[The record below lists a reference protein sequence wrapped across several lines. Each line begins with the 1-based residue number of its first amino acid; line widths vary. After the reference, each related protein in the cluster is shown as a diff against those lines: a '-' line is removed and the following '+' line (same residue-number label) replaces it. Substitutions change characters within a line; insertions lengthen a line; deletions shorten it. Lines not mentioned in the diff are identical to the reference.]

1 MSNSFPKNHS
11 VKKIPRRCFA
21 VIVVCFMALA
31 AFPLY
36 AETPMPA
43 SPNPY
48 FAGKNESPEFFRDFL
63 KPTRYE
69 QALKEETPNGLI
81 ALDFRGLK
89 RPNFLTHWPDKDV
102 WKKDWAYIDY
112 FEKES
117 YEGLRGYYRFR
128 WDIDNSSDGLKVAAY
143 ICKNYEL
150 AHALFLL
157 EMNNVS
163 NMEPPPWVEC
173 KKRIG
178 TFCMSSTD
186 NEFMFFFYKNIAV
199 IIRNATNPQF
209 AEQFAQWLS
218 DVLKG
223 FPLIPMNAPLQFRR
237 EPYSTP
243 VFEYLGSE
251 APAAGGSSEITPPP
265 AETYRG
271 RLATGDRCPRAGLWR
286 CLEDGRVIS
295 LAEGQPMPNAN
306 YTAGIFD
313 LLARATGRPKPP
325 PGPAHWEWAGGG
337 DDDN

>member
-11 VKKIPRRCFA
+11 AKKITRRCFA

-48 FAGKNESPEFFRDFL
+48 FTGENKRPEFFRFL

-89 RPNFLTHWPDKDV
+89 KPGFLTHWPDKDI
-102 WKKDWAYIDY
+102 WKKDWAYNDY
-112 FEKES
+112 VKEDF
-117 YEGLRGYYRFR
+117 YIFKGIRGYYRFR
-128 WDIDNSSDGLKVAAY
+128 WGVDNSKNALDVATHV
-143 ICKNYEL
+143 CKDYEL

-157 EMNNVS
+157 DMGS
-163 NMEPPPWVEC
+163 SSSMYPLPYVEC

-178 TFCMSSTD
+178 TFCMSAIGSNKT
-186 NEFMFFFYKNIAV
+186 MFFFYKNVAV
-199 IIRNATNPQF
+199 TIKNATDDQF
-209 AEQFAQWLS
+209 AEQFADWLS

-223 FPLIPMNAPLQFRR
+223 FPLIPINAPLQFRR

-251 APAAGGSSEITPPP
+251 APAAGDSS
-265 AETYRG
+265 RMG
-271 RLATGDRCPRAGLWR
+271 
-286 CLEDGRVIS
+286 
-295 LAEGQPMPNAN
+295 
-306 YTAGIFD
+306 
-313 LLARATGRPKPP
+313 
-325 PGPAHWEWAGGG
+325 AGGG